1 MCIAAPHCRTHS
13 TQLRTPCA
21 SPSTFGAPPHQL
33 QTRSAYITISGPIS
47 TPNILGG
54 YSAPFGYLVLG
65 RFAPNKLLK
74 CHWIFPALTRR
85 FSAIKSRHT
94 SALGDYL
101 SPELWCFSP
110 DNLLKYH
117 WIFSVLFRRFSAIK
131 PRRSAIIYHRS
142 FGVSLQII
150 C

>member
-65 RFAPNKLLK
+65 CFAPNKLLK
-74 CHWIFPALTRR
+74 CHWIF
-85 FSAIKSRHT
+85 
-94 SALGDYL
+94 SALFRC
-101 SPELWCFSP
+101 SPSYISSHCSCLGLQFLTVDPRPLCLP
-110 DNLLKYH
+110 
-117 WIFSVLFRRFSAIK
+117 VLTHGRQPAPLRVQRWLIT
-131 PRRSAIIYHRS
+131 
-142 FGVSLQII
+142 V
-150 C
+150 